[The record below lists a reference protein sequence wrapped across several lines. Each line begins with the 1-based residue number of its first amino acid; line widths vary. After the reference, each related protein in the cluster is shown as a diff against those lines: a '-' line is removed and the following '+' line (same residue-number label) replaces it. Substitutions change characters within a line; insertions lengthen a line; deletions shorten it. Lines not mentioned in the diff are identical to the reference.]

1 MTKAVKRKTV
11 KRKTVMTIAGFDPSG
26 GAGIQA
32 DLRVFNDFKLRGL
45 SAVTALTVQTGSEV
59 MDVRHVS
66 TLFLKK
72 QISALTDEYTIDAV
86 KIGMMAKNSTV
97 KLVGRLLAT
106 GEFQNVVLD
115 PVFYSSSKFPLL
127 DDEGMDGIRKL
138 MPFVSVVTPNLEE
151 ASLISA
157 RPVRTVKDMK
167 EAALRIHAFGSPYVI
182 IKGGHLK
189 KSAVDILYDGKGFE
203 YFEGVKL
210 KVDRERFHGTGCLFS
225 SAIAAGLAK
234 GRSINKAVAEAKSYV
249 MKVVESRK

>member
-1 MTKAVKRKTV
+1 MAKATRRKTV
-11 KRKTVMTIAGFDPSG
+11 LTIAGFDPSG

-45 SAVTALTVQTGSEV
+45 SAVTALTIQTGCEV

-66 TLFLKK
+66 TLFLKD
-72 QISALTDEYTIDAV
+72 QVSALTGEYQIDAV
-86 KIGMMAKNSTV
+86 KIGMMAKNATV
-97 KLVGRLLAT
+97 KAVGRILAE
-106 GEFQNVVLD
+106 GDFKNVVLD
-115 PVFYSSSKFPLL
+115 PVFYSSSNFPLL
-127 DDEGMDGIRKL
+127 DSEGIEGIRRL

-151 ASLISA
+151 ASIISA
-157 RPVRTVKDMK
+157 RPVRTVTDMK
-167 EAALRIHAFGSPYVI
+167 EAAQRIHAFGAPYVI
-182 IKGGHLK
+182 VKGGHLK

-203 YFEGVKL
+203 YFEGTKL

-234 GRSINKAVAEAKSYV
+234 GRPINKAVSEAKSYV